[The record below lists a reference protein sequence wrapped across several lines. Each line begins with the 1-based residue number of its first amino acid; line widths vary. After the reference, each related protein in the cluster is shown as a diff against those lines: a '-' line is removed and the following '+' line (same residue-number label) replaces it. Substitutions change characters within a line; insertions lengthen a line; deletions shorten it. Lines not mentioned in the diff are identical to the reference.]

1 MSENTQVKKSK
12 LVPILLIVLIV
23 VAVGGIVTAVL
34 LLLNQNN
41 GGSGEDREPVNTIG
55 YQNEGVVALDP
66 DELQKIM
73 EEMVEQA
80 AEGMM
85 DLSYK
90 HVAYST
96 DGVNFACD
104 LGNPVSNRYD
114 MYFQIVLNNEEQD
127 QVLLTGLLPPGS
139 EMETFKSEIEFE
151 VGDYEAIL
159 IFTQVDDDH
168 ATIVGQS
175 MVILNL
181 IVTDFGYE
189 TLPEE

>member
-1 MSENTQVKKSK
+1 MSDNAQVKNNK
-12 LVPILLIVLIV
+12 LVPILLIILIV
-23 VAVGGIVTAVL
+23 VAVGGIITAVL
-34 LLLNQNN
+34 LLLNQND

-66 DELQKIM
+66 DELQKIL
-73 EEMVEQA
+73 EGMVEEA

-104 LGNPVSNRYD
+104 LGNPLSNRYD
-114 MYFQIVLNNEEQD
+114 MYFNIFLNTEEQE

-139 EMETFKSEIEFE
+139 EMESFKSEIKFDIGE
-151 VGDYEAIL
+151 YESVL
-159 IFTQVDDDH
+159 VFTQVADDH

-181 IVTDFGYE
+181 IVTDFNYE